1 MTNFPDPLDTTV
13 SICTA
18 LGSTPTRAHEVTDEY
33 IGATYATAVT
43 GTRNDSRSSERVE
56 YQTLGCPADGAVC
69 IKEFRVGHAD
79 TASMPM
85 RH

>member
-13 SICTA
+13 SICTG

-33 IGATYATAVT
+33 ICATYVAAVT
-43 GTRNDSRSSERVE
+43 GTRNDGRSTERVE
-56 YQTLGCPADGAVC
+56 YQALRCPADRTVLV
-69 IKEFRVGHAD
+69 KEFRVGHAD